1 VTNTN
6 EPERIRPFADFLVE
20 HGRGRTHAELGE
32 GLHTL
37 IARVK
42 DTGKKGSVTL
52 TVTVEPMKK
61 AGDDKTV
68 VVSDSISLKLPEHDR
83 PGAVWFIGDD
93 GNLQKDDP
101 DQLTFDSLREVP
113 PPGMNPTTG
122 EVPIPNAKE
131 A

>member
-1 VTNTN
+1 MTEQ

-20 HGRGRTHAELGE
+20 HGRGRTHVELGE

-42 DTGKKGSVTL
+42 DTGKKGSITL

-68 VVSDSISLKLPEHDR
+68 VVSDSINLKLPEHDR

-101 DQLTFDSLREVP
+101 DQLSFDSLREVP
-113 PPGMNPTTG
+113 PPGMNPATG
-122 EVPIPNAKE
+122 EVPIPTAQE